1 MSGRRSR
8 RRRRRRSPG
17 RPNASYGLGTCCC
30 STPATTV
37 GALAGRLST
46 WSGITVITS
55 GLTSLNALA
64 DSEGVELIVLGGTV
78 RHVSLGL
85 IGPIAESTLRGVTA
99 DAVFLGA
106 DGVTADRG
114 LCETT
119 AEQAA
124 LKRLMV
130 EQADEVYVLA
140 DASKIGRTSG
150 HWWTALDRPWTL
162 VTDAGATE
170 EALAPFH
177 ARPEITVRIAPF
189 PGADVGA
196 RTAERRRRPV
206 VWETGRI
213 GCRSGREAA
222 RPDRCLT
229 GAGLPPRSATWSAPH
244 PSVASAR
251 ARNSSTVEAAPGSRW
266 PTLRG
271 PR

>member
-1 MSGRRSR
+1 MKTSERRTRIRDLLRTRPTSVDELAALFEVSLSTIR
-8 RRRRRRSPG
+8 RDLAVLSDQGEIVRTYGGALSATPG
-17 RPNASYGLGTCCC
+17 EPTLHERETFAQAQKAAVAREAERFVRPGHMLLLDAG
-30 STPATTV
+30 TTV

-177 ARPEITVRIAPF
+177 ARPEITVRIAPL
-189 PGADVGA
+189 P
-196 RTAERRRRPV
+196 RR
-206 VWETGRI
+206 
-213 GCRSGREAA
+213 
-222 RPDRCLT
+222 
-229 GAGLPPRSATWSAPH
+229 
-244 PSVASAR
+244 
-251 ARNSSTVEAAPGSRW
+251 
-266 PTLRG
+266 
-271 PR
+271 